1 MEVLMICN
9 DIKNITRANHME
21 KAICV
26 QDEHLMSQHAPK
38 MIVTTA
44 HRPQDDPCRGVW

>member
-1 MEVLMICN
+1 MEEFMICN

-26 QDEHLMSQHAPK
+26 QDEHHMSQHVPN

-44 HRPQDDPCRGVW
+44 HRPQDDPCRGV